1 MILRYIEVHM
11 EQEAERREQSYQGRS
26 KPRSVKTSITGLLAL
41 ICRLLFYRPV
51 WTEENQ
57 RRKNV
62 RFIYVRFS
70 AWHFAGSDL
79 LWAGL
84 VMRLCLALQESFGK
98 LQLGLYRVT
107 QHNEEDEVRKKVIE
121 NTSSEWRSKKF
132 CCFPL
137 WSLVLALL
145 LAALIVLVFL
155 VKYGFPEVPEA
166 PELDG
171 LGSGNGTGEEGQS
184 EAQRGAGVLEG
195 LTFAVFGVPAAAAI
209 RFIFQMGKNLIFNQD
224 LNVRNAL
231 DNERVSGQLGFMNEV
246 RKEMWLLSRFI
257 QFMEVFEQRRIRVVL
272 EITNLDRCAP
282 KKIVGVLDAI
292 SILLSDEESPFISL
306 LAVNPEVLVQQV
318 HIVLPVNPEVLV
330 QQVHIVPSVNPEVL
344 VQQVHIVLSVNPEVL
359 VQQVHIVLPVNPEV
373 LVQQVHI
380 VLSVNPEVLVQQVHI
395 VLPVN
400 PEVLV
405 QQVHIVLSVN
415 PEVLVQQVHIVL
427 SVNPDVLVQQVHIV
441 LSVNPEVLVQ
451 QVHIVLPVNPEV
463 LVQQVHIV
471 PSVNPEVLVQ
481 QVHIVTSVNPEV
493 LVQQVHIVLPV
504 NPEVLVQQ
512 VHIVP
517 SVNPEVLVQQVHI
530 VLPVNP
536 DVLVQ
541 QVHIVLPVN
550 PEVLVQQVH
559 IVPSVNP
566 EVLVQQVHIVPSVN
580 PEVLV
585 QQVHIVTS
593 VNPDVLVQQ
602 VHIVLSVNPDVLVQ
616 QVHIVLSVNPDVLV
630 QQVHIVTS
638 VNPDVLV
645 QQVHIVVPVNPEVLV
660 QQVHIVPSVNPE
672 VLVQQVN
679 YADGCF
685 SQEDRAYAFLNR
697 IVTLAFTIPPLCH
710 TSKHKVFYNIVSGQ
724 SEITEEVKGHGSKG
738 IELREL
744 DLGIPKSSLPW
755 IESTSQ
761 TKEMSSF
768 LKEAS
773 IPLIDNNHIKAAQV
787 AFALSEDEVDKA
799 IESALESILSS
810 NRGNLHHYISDDTM
824 SMRRVINSIRVTVV
838 LMEALKT
845 ELPLPENI
853 AAWVVLANHW
863 PCRLSWI
870 LQCLEDEQQ
879 RAEIDDAV
887 GTATLVDESKTLWEV
902 FSDSRMELHMMRE
915 EIEDLLEQ
923 DGDPEMFEMFL
934 KVHFQFRVRD
944 AERLNL
950 TTVNLDHS
958 IRRQLARIRGT
969 TRLKN
974 SGWGR
979 NLAPLNIR
987 TVINM
992 TSEDVCKAL
1001 ARMNL
1006 PKKYADIVRS
1016 NDLTGQALV
1025 FGDPDD
1031 LKQLLQM
1038 TFGEWTTFRLHF
1050 LGIGGRPQGGGPKA
1064 TSLNL
1069 NPKQLTNQQSKQPQF
1084 GPHSHGS
1091 TLNLYF
1097 S

>member
-1 MILRYIEVHM
+1 M

-98 LQLGLYRVT
+98 LQLGLYRVA

-132 CCFPL
+132 CCFPT

-155 VKYGFPEVPEA
+155 MKYGFPEVPEA

-318 HIVLPVNPEVLV
+318 
-330 QQVHIVPSVNPEVL
+330 
-344 VQQVHIVLSVNPEVL
+344 
-359 VQQVHIVLPVNPEV
+359 
-373 LVQQVHI
+373 
-380 VLSVNPEVLVQQVHI
+380 
-395 VLPVN
+395 
-400 PEVLV
+400 
-405 QQVHIVLSVN
+405 
-415 PEVLVQQVHIVL
+415 
-427 SVNPDVLVQQVHIV
+427 
-441 LSVNPEVLVQ
+441 
-451 QVHIVLPVNPEV
+451 
-463 LVQQVHIV
+463 
-471 PSVNPEVLVQ
+471 
-481 QVHIVTSVNPEV
+481 
-493 LVQQVHIVLPV
+493 
-504 NPEVLVQQ
+504 
-512 VHIVP
+512 
-517 SVNPEVLVQQVHI
+517 
-530 VLPVNP
+530 
-536 DVLVQ
+536 
-541 QVHIVLPVN
+541 
-550 PEVLVQQVH
+550 
-559 IVPSVNP
+559 
-566 EVLVQQVHIVPSVN
+566 
-580 PEVLV
+580 
-585 QQVHIVTS
+585 
-593 VNPDVLVQQ
+593 
-602 VHIVLSVNPDVLVQ
+602 
-616 QVHIVLSVNPDVLV
+616 
-630 QQVHIVTS
+630 
-638 VNPDVLV
+638 
-645 QQVHIVVPVNPEVLV
+645 
-660 QQVHIVPSVNPE
+660 
-672 VLVQQVN
+672 N

-744 DLGIPKSSLPW
+744 DLGSPKSSLSW

-761 TKEMSSF
+761 TKETSSF

-773 IPLIDNNHIKAAQV
+773 IPLIDNNHIKAAHV
-787 AFALSEDEVDKA
+787 VFALSEDEVDKA

-944 AERLNL
+944 AERLKL

-1050 LGIGGRPQGGGPKA
+1050 LGIGGRPQGGAKA

-1084 GPHSHGS
+1084 SSHSHGS
-1091 TLNLYF
+1091 TLNLSF

>member
-318 HIVLPVNPEVLV
+318 
-330 QQVHIVPSVNPEVL
+330 
-344 VQQVHIVLSVNPEVL
+344 
-359 VQQVHIVLPVNPEV
+359 
-373 LVQQVHI
+373 
-380 VLSVNPEVLVQQVHI
+380 
-395 VLPVN
+395 
-400 PEVLV
+400 
-405 QQVHIVLSVN
+405 
-415 PEVLVQQVHIVL
+415 
-427 SVNPDVLVQQVHIV
+427 
-441 LSVNPEVLVQ
+441 
-451 QVHIVLPVNPEV
+451 
-463 LVQQVHIV
+463 
-471 PSVNPEVLVQ
+471 
-481 QVHIVTSVNPEV
+481 
-493 LVQQVHIVLPV
+493 
-504 NPEVLVQQ
+504 
-512 VHIVP
+512 
-517 SVNPEVLVQQVHI
+517 
-530 VLPVNP
+530 
-536 DVLVQ
+536 
-541 QVHIVLPVN
+541 
-550 PEVLVQQVH
+550 
-559 IVPSVNP
+559 
-566 EVLVQQVHIVPSVN
+566 
-580 PEVLV
+580 
-585 QQVHIVTS
+585 
-593 VNPDVLVQQ
+593 
-602 VHIVLSVNPDVLVQ
+602 
-616 QVHIVLSVNPDVLV
+616 
-630 QQVHIVTS
+630 
-638 VNPDVLV
+638 
-645 QQVHIVVPVNPEVLV
+645 
-660 QQVHIVPSVNPE
+660 
-672 VLVQQVN
+672 N

-744 DLGIPKSSLPW
+744 DLGIPKSSLSW

-761 TKEMSSF
+761 TKETSSF

-773 IPLIDNNHIKAAQV
+773 IPLIDNNHIKAAQG

-969 TRLKN
+969 TRLNN

-1050 LGIGGRPQGGGPKA
+1050 LGIDGRPQGGGPKA

-1091 TLNLYF
+1091 TLNLSF

>member
-1 MILRYIEVHM
+1 MITKDLPSDHIYAYALSKTLIKVSSPATVGLYSSCQNRINMILRYIEVHM

-98 LQLGLYRVT
+98 LQLGLYRVA

-132 CCFPL
+132 CCFPT

-155 VKYGFPEVPEA
+155 MKYGFPEVPEA

-318 HIVLPVNPEVLV
+318 
-330 QQVHIVPSVNPEVL
+330 
-344 VQQVHIVLSVNPEVL
+344 
-359 VQQVHIVLPVNPEV
+359 
-373 LVQQVHI
+373 
-380 VLSVNPEVLVQQVHI
+380 
-395 VLPVN
+395 
-400 PEVLV
+400 
-405 QQVHIVLSVN
+405 
-415 PEVLVQQVHIVL
+415 
-427 SVNPDVLVQQVHIV
+427 
-441 LSVNPEVLVQ
+441 
-451 QVHIVLPVNPEV
+451 
-463 LVQQVHIV
+463 
-471 PSVNPEVLVQ
+471 
-481 QVHIVTSVNPEV
+481 
-493 LVQQVHIVLPV
+493 
-504 NPEVLVQQ
+504 
-512 VHIVP
+512 
-517 SVNPEVLVQQVHI
+517 
-530 VLPVNP
+530 
-536 DVLVQ
+536 
-541 QVHIVLPVN
+541 
-550 PEVLVQQVH
+550 
-559 IVPSVNP
+559 
-566 EVLVQQVHIVPSVN
+566 
-580 PEVLV
+580 
-585 QQVHIVTS
+585 
-593 VNPDVLVQQ
+593 
-602 VHIVLSVNPDVLVQ
+602 
-616 QVHIVLSVNPDVLV
+616 
-630 QQVHIVTS
+630 
-638 VNPDVLV
+638 
-645 QQVHIVVPVNPEVLV
+645 
-660 QQVHIVPSVNPE
+660 
-672 VLVQQVN
+672 N

-744 DLGIPKSSLPW
+744 DLGSPKSSLSW

-761 TKEMSSF
+761 TKETSSF

-773 IPLIDNNHIKAAQV
+773 IPLIDNNHIKAAHV
-787 AFALSEDEVDKA
+787 VFALSEDEVDKA

-944 AERLNL
+944 AERLKL

-1050 LGIGGRPQGGGPKA
+1050 LGIGGRPQGGAKA

-1084 GPHSHGS
+1084 SSHSHGS
-1091 TLNLYF
+1091 TLNLSF

>member
-1 MILRYIEVHM
+1 LSKYRNTSDLPSDHIYAYALSKTLIKVSSPATVGLYSSCQNRINMILRYIEVHM

-155 VKYGFPEVPEA
+155 YGFPEVPEA
-166 PELDG
+166 PE
-171 LGSGNGTGEEGQS
+171 
-184 EAQRGAGVLEG
+184 GAGVLEG

-306 LAVNPEVLVQQV
+306 LAVNPEVLV
-318 HIVLPVNPEVLV
+318 
-330 QQVHIVPSVNPEVL
+330 
-344 VQQVHIVLSVNPEVL
+344 
-359 VQQVHIVLPVNPEV
+359 
-373 LVQQVHI
+373 
-380 VLSVNPEVLVQQVHI
+380 
-395 VLPVN
+395 
-400 PEVLV
+400 
-405 QQVHIVLSVN
+405 
-415 PEVLVQQVHIVL
+415 
-427 SVNPDVLVQQVHIV
+427 
-441 LSVNPEVLVQ
+441 
-451 QVHIVLPVNPEV
+451 
-463 LVQQVHIV
+463 
-471 PSVNPEVLVQ
+471 
-481 QVHIVTSVNPEV
+481 
-493 LVQQVHIVLPV
+493 
-504 NPEVLVQQ
+504 
-512 VHIVP
+512 
-517 SVNPEVLVQQVHI
+517 
-530 VLPVNP
+530 
-536 DVLVQ
+536 
-541 QVHIVLPVN
+541 
-550 PEVLVQQVH
+550 
-559 IVPSVNP
+559 
-566 EVLVQQVHIVPSVN
+566 
-580 PEVLV
+580 
-585 QQVHIVTS
+585 
-593 VNPDVLVQQ
+593 
-602 VHIVLSVNPDVLVQ
+602 
-616 QVHIVLSVNPDVLV
+616 
-630 QQVHIVTS
+630 
-638 VNPDVLV
+638 
-645 QQVHIVVPVNPEVLV
+645 
-660 QQVHIVPSVNPE
+660 
-672 VLVQQVN
+672 N

-710 TSKHKVFYNIVSGQ
+710 TSKHKV
-724 SEITEEVKGHGSKG
+724 
-738 IELREL
+738 EL

-934 KVHFQFRVRD
+934 KVCVPFTVRD

>member
-1 MILRYIEVHM
+1 MITKDLPSDHIYAYALSKTLIKVSSPATVGLYSSCQNRINMILRYIEVHM

-306 LAVNPEVLVQQV
+306 LA
-318 HIVLPVNPEVLV
+318 
-330 QQVHIVPSVNPEVL
+330 
-344 VQQVHIVLSVNPEVL
+344 
-359 VQQVHIVLPVNPEV
+359 
-373 LVQQVHI
+373 
-380 VLSVNPEVLVQQVHI
+380 
-395 VLPVN
+395 
-400 PEVLV
+400 
-405 QQVHIVLSVN
+405 
-415 PEVLVQQVHIVL
+415 
-427 SVNPDVLVQQVHIV
+427 
-441 LSVNPEVLVQ
+441 
-451 QVHIVLPVNPEV
+451 
-463 LVQQVHIV
+463 
-471 PSVNPEVLVQ
+471 
-481 QVHIVTSVNPEV
+481 
-493 LVQQVHIVLPV
+493 
-504 NPEVLVQQ
+504 
-512 VHIVP
+512 
-517 SVNPEVLVQQVHI
+517 
-530 VLPVNP
+530 
-536 DVLVQ
+536 
-541 QVHIVLPVN
+541 
-550 PEVLVQQVH
+550 
-559 IVPSVNP
+559 
-566 EVLVQQVHIVPSVN
+566 
-580 PEVLV
+580 
-585 QQVHIVTS
+585 
-593 VNPDVLVQQ
+593 
-602 VHIVLSVNPDVLVQ
+602 
-616 QVHIVLSVNPDVLV
+616 
-630 QQVHIVTS
+630 
-638 VNPDVLV
+638 
-645 QQVHIVVPVNPEVLV
+645 
-660 QQVHIVPSVNPE
+660 VNPE

>member
-1 MILRYIEVHM
+1 MITKDLLSDHIYAYALSKTLIKVSSPATVGLYSSCQNRINMILRYIEVHM
-11 EQEAERREQSYQGRS
+11 EQEAERRERSYQGRS
-26 KPRSVKTSITGLLAL
+26 KPRSVKASITGLLAL

-98 LQLGLYRVT
+98 LQLGLYRVA
-107 QHNEEDEVRKKVIE
+107 QHNEEDEVKKKVIE

-137 WSLVLALL
+137 WSLVLAVL

-155 VKYGFPEVPEA
+155 VKYGFPEVPDA

-171 LGSGNGTGEEGQS
+171 LGSGNGTGGEEGPS

-195 LTFAVFGVPAAAAI
+195 LAFAVFGLPAAAAM

-224 LNVRNAL
+224 LNVRKAL

-257 QFMEVFEQRRIRVVL
+257 LFMEVFEQRRIRVVL

-318 HIVLPVNPEVLV
+318 HIVL
-330 QQVHIVPSVNPEVL
+330 SVNPEVL
-344 VQQVHIVLSVNPEVL
+344 VQQLHIVL
-359 VQQVHIVLPVNPEV
+359 
-373 LVQQVHI
+373 
-380 VLSVNPEVLVQQVHI
+380 
-395 VLPVN
+395 
-400 PEVLV
+400 
-405 QQVHIVLSVN
+405 
-415 PEVLVQQVHIVL
+415 
-427 SVNPDVLVQQVHIV
+427 
-441 LSVNPEVLVQ
+441 
-451 QVHIVLPVNPEV
+451 
-463 LVQQVHIV
+463 
-471 PSVNPEVLVQ
+471 
-481 QVHIVTSVNPEV
+481 
-493 LVQQVHIVLPV
+493 
-504 NPEVLVQQ
+504 
-512 VHIVP
+512 
-517 SVNPEVLVQQVHI
+517 
-530 VLPVNP
+530 
-536 DVLVQ
+536 
-541 QVHIVLPVN
+541 
-550 PEVLVQQVH
+550 
-559 IVPSVNP
+559 
-566 EVLVQQVHIVPSVN
+566 
-580 PEVLV
+580 
-585 QQVHIVTS
+585 
-593 VNPDVLVQQ
+593 
-602 VHIVLSVNPDVLVQ
+602 
-616 QVHIVLSVNPDVLV
+616 
-630 QQVHIVTS
+630 
-638 VNPDVLV
+638 
-645 QQVHIVVPVNPEVLV
+645 
-660 QQVHIVPSVNPE
+660 SVNPE

-685 SQEDRAYAFLNR
+685 SKEDRAYAFLNR

-724 SEITEEVKGHGSKG
+724 SEITEEAKGHGSKG

-744 DLGIPKSSLPW
+744 DLGSPKSSLSW
-755 IESTSQ
+755 IESTPQ
-761 TKEMSSF
+761 TKETSSI
-768 LKEAS
+768 LTEAS
-773 IPLIDNNHIKAAQV
+773 IPLIDNNHIKEAHV
-787 AFALSEDEVDKA
+787 AFDLSEDEVDKA

-845 ELPLPENI
+845 ELPPPENI

-887 GTATLVDESKTLWEV
+887 GAATVVDESKALWEV

-944 AERLNL
+944 AERFKL

-958 IRRQLARIRGT
+958 IKRELARIRGT
-969 TRLKN
+969 TGLKN

-1050 LGIGGRPQGGGPKA
+1050 LGIGGRAQSGAKA
-1064 TSLNL
+1064 TSLN
-1069 NPKQLTNQQSKQPQF
+1069 PKPLTNQQSKQPKF

-1091 TLNLYF
+1091 TLNLSF

>member
-1 MILRYIEVHM
+1 LSKYRNTADLPSDHIYAYALSKTLIKVSSPATVGLYSSCQNRINMILRYIEVHM

-26 KPRSVKTSITGLLAL
+26 KPRSVKASITGLLTL

-98 LQLGLYRVT
+98 LQLGLYRVA
-107 QHNEEDEVRKKVIE
+107 QHNEEDEVKKKVIE

-137 WSLVLALL
+137 WSLVLAVL

-155 VKYGFPEVPEA
+155 VRIRRF
-166 PELDG
+166 
-171 LGSGNGTGEEGQS
+171 

-195 LTFAVFGVPAAAAI
+195 LAFAVFGLPAAAAM

-224 LNVRNAL
+224 LNVRKAL

-257 QFMEVFEQRRIRVVL
+257 LFMEVFEQRRIRVVL

-292 SILLSDEESPFISL
+292 I
-306 LAVNPEVLVQQV
+306 
-318 HIVLPVNPEVLV
+318 
-330 QQVHIVPSVNPEVL
+330 
-344 VQQVHIVLSVNPEVL
+344 
-359 VQQVHIVLPVNPEV
+359 
-373 LVQQVHI
+373 
-380 VLSVNPEVLVQQVHI
+380 
-395 VLPVN
+395 
-400 PEVLV
+400 
-405 QQVHIVLSVN
+405 
-415 PEVLVQQVHIVL
+415 
-427 SVNPDVLVQQVHIV
+427 
-441 LSVNPEVLVQ
+441 
-451 QVHIVLPVNPEV
+451 
-463 LVQQVHIV
+463 
-471 PSVNPEVLVQ
+471 
-481 QVHIVTSVNPEV
+481 
-493 LVQQVHIVLPV
+493 
-504 NPEVLVQQ
+504 
-512 VHIVP
+512 
-517 SVNPEVLVQQVHI
+517 
-530 VLPVNP
+530 
-536 DVLVQ
+536 
-541 QVHIVLPVN
+541 
-550 PEVLVQQVH
+550 
-559 IVPSVNP
+559 
-566 EVLVQQVHIVPSVN
+566 
-580 PEVLV
+580 
-585 QQVHIVTS
+585 
-593 VNPDVLVQQ
+593 
-602 VHIVLSVNPDVLVQ
+602 
-616 QVHIVLSVNPDVLV
+616 
-630 QQVHIVTS
+630 
-638 VNPDVLV
+638 
-645 QQVHIVVPVNPEVLV
+645 
-660 QQVHIVPSVNPE
+660 NPE

-685 SQEDRAYAFLNR
+685 SKEDRAYAFLNR

-710 TSKHKVFYNIVSGQ
+710 TSKHKVFYMKWIHSK
-724 SEITEEVKGHGSKG
+724 SHGSKG
-738 IELREL
+738 IEL
-744 DLGIPKSSLPW
+744 DLGSPKSSLSW
-755 IESTSQ
+755 IESTPQ
-761 TKEMSSF
+761 TKETSSI
-768 LKEAS
+768 LTEAS
-773 IPLIDNNHIKAAQV
+773 IPLIDNNHIKEAHV
-787 AFALSEDEVDKA
+787 AFALSEDEADKA

-845 ELPLPENI
+845 ELPPPENI

-870 LQCLEDEQQ
+870 LQSMTPS
-879 RAEIDDAV
+879 
-887 GTATLVDESKTLWEV
+887 GATVVDESKALWEV

-934 KVHFQFRVRD
+934 KVCVPFTVRD
-944 AERLNL
+944 AERFKL

-958 IRRQLARIRGT
+958 IRRELARIRGT
-969 TRLKN
+969 TGLKN

-1001 ARMNL
+1001 ARINL

-1050 LGIGGRPQGGGPKA
+1050 LGIGGRAQSGAKSIPRACPPQLKFCSSQYHEPV
-1064 TSLNL
+1064 LPN
-1069 NPKQLTNQQSKQPQF
+1069 
-1084 GPHSHGS
+1084 
-1091 TLNLYF
+1091 
-1097 S
+1097 

>member
-1 MILRYIEVHM
+1 M

-26 KPRSVKTSITGLLAL
+26 KPRSVKASITGLLAL

-98 LQLGLYRVT
+98 LQLGLYRVA
-107 QHNEEDEVRKKVIE
+107 QHDEEDEVRKKVIE

-137 WSLVLALL
+137 WSLVLAVL
-145 LAALIVLVFL
+145 LAAFTVLVFL
-155 VKYGFPEVPEA
+155 VKYGFPEVPDA

-171 LGSGNGTGEEGQS
+171 LGSGNGTGGEEGPS

-195 LTFAVFGVPAAAAI
+195 LAIAVFGLPAAAAI

-224 LNVRNAL
+224 LNVRKAL

-257 QFMEVFEQRRIRVVL
+257 LFMEVFEQRRIRVVL

-318 HIVLPVNPEVLV
+318 
-330 QQVHIVPSVNPEVL
+330 
-344 VQQVHIVLSVNPEVL
+344 
-359 VQQVHIVLPVNPEV
+359 
-373 LVQQVHI
+373 
-380 VLSVNPEVLVQQVHI
+380 
-395 VLPVN
+395 
-400 PEVLV
+400 
-405 QQVHIVLSVN
+405 
-415 PEVLVQQVHIVL
+415 
-427 SVNPDVLVQQVHIV
+427 
-441 LSVNPEVLVQ
+441 
-451 QVHIVLPVNPEV
+451 
-463 LVQQVHIV
+463 
-471 PSVNPEVLVQ
+471 
-481 QVHIVTSVNPEV
+481 
-493 LVQQVHIVLPV
+493 
-504 NPEVLVQQ
+504 
-512 VHIVP
+512 
-517 SVNPEVLVQQVHI
+517 
-530 VLPVNP
+530 
-536 DVLVQ
+536 
-541 QVHIVLPVN
+541 
-550 PEVLVQQVH
+550 
-559 IVPSVNP
+559 
-566 EVLVQQVHIVPSVN
+566 
-580 PEVLV
+580 
-585 QQVHIVTS
+585 
-593 VNPDVLVQQ
+593 
-602 VHIVLSVNPDVLVQ
+602 
-616 QVHIVLSVNPDVLV
+616 
-630 QQVHIVTS
+630 
-638 VNPDVLV
+638 
-645 QQVHIVVPVNPEVLV
+645 
-660 QQVHIVPSVNPE
+660 
-672 VLVQQVN
+672 N

-685 SQEDRAYAFLNR
+685 SKEDRAYAFLNR

-724 SEITEEVKGHGSKG
+724 SEITEEAKGHGSKG

-744 DLGIPKSSLPW
+744 DLGSPTSSLSW
-755 IESTSQ
+755 IESTPQ
-761 TKEMSSF
+761 TKETSSI
-768 LKEAS
+768 LTEAS
-773 IPLIDNNHIKAAQV
+773 IPLIDNNHIKEAHV
-787 AFALSEDEVDKA
+787 AFALSEDEADKA

-845 ELPLPENI
+845 ELPSPENI

-887 GTATLVDESKTLWEV
+887 GTATVVDESKALWEV

-944 AERLNL
+944 AERFKL

-958 IRRQLARIRGT
+958 IRRELARIRGT
-969 TRLKN
+969 TGLKN

-987 TVINM
+987 TVFNM

-1050 LGIGGRPQGGGPKA
+1050 LGIGGRAQSGAKAKA
-1064 TSLNL
+1064 TSL
-1069 NPKQLTNQQSKQPQF
+1069 NPKQLTNQQSKQPHF

-1091 TLNLYF
+1091 TLNLSF

>member
-1 MILRYIEVHM
+1 MRQDLTTRQHLFILFLIRVRRRSRCCDIQLKDHKQPYITIILWVPLVTTNTMTTKDLPSDHIYAYALSTTLIKVSSPATVGLYSSCQNRINMILRYIEVHM

-26 KPRSVKTSITGLLAL
+26 KPRSVKASITGLLAL

-57 RRKNV
+57 RQKNV

-84 VMRLCLALQESFGK
+84 VMRLCQALQESFGR
-98 LQLGLYRVT
+98 LQLGLYRVA
-107 QHNEEDEVRKKVIE
+107 QHDEEDEVRKKVIE

-155 VKYGFPEVPEA
+155 VKYGFQGVPEA

-171 LGSGNGTGEEGQS
+171 LGSGNGTGEGQSEGQS
-184 EAQRGAGVLEG
+184 GAGVLEG
-195 LTFAVFGVPAAAAI
+195 LAFAVMGVPAAAAL

-224 LNVRNAL
+224 LKVRKAL

-318 HIVLPVNPEVLV
+318 
-330 QQVHIVPSVNPEVL
+330 
-344 VQQVHIVLSVNPEVL
+344 
-359 VQQVHIVLPVNPEV
+359 
-373 LVQQVHI
+373 
-380 VLSVNPEVLVQQVHI
+380 
-395 VLPVN
+395 
-400 PEVLV
+400 
-405 QQVHIVLSVN
+405 
-415 PEVLVQQVHIVL
+415 
-427 SVNPDVLVQQVHIV
+427 
-441 LSVNPEVLVQ
+441 
-451 QVHIVLPVNPEV
+451 
-463 LVQQVHIV
+463 
-471 PSVNPEVLVQ
+471 
-481 QVHIVTSVNPEV
+481 
-493 LVQQVHIVLPV
+493 
-504 NPEVLVQQ
+504 
-512 VHIVP
+512 
-517 SVNPEVLVQQVHI
+517 
-530 VLPVNP
+530 
-536 DVLVQ
+536 
-541 QVHIVLPVN
+541 
-550 PEVLVQQVH
+550 
-559 IVPSVNP
+559 
-566 EVLVQQVHIVPSVN
+566 
-580 PEVLV
+580 
-585 QQVHIVTS
+585 
-593 VNPDVLVQQ
+593 
-602 VHIVLSVNPDVLVQ
+602 
-616 QVHIVLSVNPDVLV
+616 
-630 QQVHIVTS
+630 
-638 VNPDVLV
+638 
-645 QQVHIVVPVNPEVLV
+645 
-660 QQVHIVPSVNPE
+660 
-672 VLVQQVN
+672 N

-710 TSKHKVFYNIVSGQ
+710 ASKHKVFYNIVSGQ

-744 DLGIPKSSLPW
+744 DLGSPTSSV
-755 IESTSQ
+755 
-761 TKEMSSF
+761 
-768 LKEAS
+768 LKEAN
-773 IPLIDNNHIKAAQV
+773 IPLIDNNHIKEAHV
-787 AFALSEDEVDKA
+787 AFALSEDEVDKM

-845 ELPLPENI
+845 ELPPPENI

-879 RAEIDDAV
+879 RAEIDVAV
-887 GTATLVDESKTLWEV
+887 VDESKTLWEV

-923 DGDPEMFEMFL
+923 DGDPEMFEKFL
-934 KVHFQFRVRD
+934 KVHFQFSVRD
-944 AERLNL
+944 AERLKL

-958 IRRQLARIRGT
+958 IRRELARIRGT
-969 TRLKN
+969 IRLKD

-979 NLAPLNIR
+979 NQAPLNIR

-1006 PKKYADIVRS
+1006 PEKYADIVRS

-1050 LGIGGRPQGGGPKA
+1050 LGIGGRPQGGAKA
-1064 TSLNL
+1064 TSL

-1091 TLNLYF
+1091 TLNLSF

>member
-26 KPRSVKTSITGLLAL
+26 KPRSVKASITGLLAL

-98 LQLGLYRVT
+98 LQLGLYRVA
-107 QHNEEDEVRKKVIE
+107 QHDEEDEVRKKVIE

-137 WSLVLALL
+137 WSLVLAVL
-145 LAALIVLVFL
+145 LAALTVLVFL
-155 VKYGFPEVPEA
+155 VKYGFPEFPDA

-171 LGSGNGTGEEGQS
+171 LGSGNGTGEEEGPS
-184 EAQRGAGVLEG
+184 EAQRGAGMLEG
-195 LTFAVFGVPAAAAI
+195 LAFAVFGLPAAAAI

-224 LNVRNAL
+224 LNVRKAL

-257 QFMEVFEQRRIRVVL
+257 LFMEVFEQRRIRVVL

-318 HIVLPVNPEVLV
+318 N
-330 QQVHIVPSVNPEVL
+330 
-344 VQQVHIVLSVNPEVL
+344 
-359 VQQVHIVLPVNPEV
+359 
-373 LVQQVHI
+373 
-380 VLSVNPEVLVQQVHI
+380 
-395 VLPVN
+395 
-400 PEVLV
+400 
-405 QQVHIVLSVN
+405 
-415 PEVLVQQVHIVL
+415 
-427 SVNPDVLVQQVHIV
+427 D
-441 LSVNPEVLVQ
+441 
-451 QVHIVLPVNPEV
+451 
-463 LVQQVHIV
+463 
-471 PSVNPEVLVQ
+471 
-481 QVHIVTSVNPEV
+481 
-493 LVQQVHIVLPV
+493 
-504 NPEVLVQQ
+504 
-512 VHIVP
+512 
-517 SVNPEVLVQQVHI
+517 
-530 VLPVNP
+530 
-536 DVLVQ
+536 
-541 QVHIVLPVN
+541 
-550 PEVLVQQVH
+550 
-559 IVPSVNP
+559 
-566 EVLVQQVHIVPSVN
+566 
-580 PEVLV
+580 
-585 QQVHIVTS
+585 
-593 VNPDVLVQQ
+593 
-602 VHIVLSVNPDVLVQ
+602 
-616 QVHIVLSVNPDVLV
+616 
-630 QQVHIVTS
+630 
-638 VNPDVLV
+638 
-645 QQVHIVVPVNPEVLV
+645 
-660 QQVHIVPSVNPE
+660 
-672 VLVQQVN
+672 
-679 YADGCF
+679 ADGCF
-685 SQEDRAYAFLNR
+685 SKEDRAYAFLNR

-710 TSKHKVFYNIVSGQ
+710 TSKRKVFYNIVSGQ
-724 SEITEEVKGHGSKG
+724 SEITEEAKGHGSKG

-744 DLGIPKSSLPW
+744 DLGSPKSSLSW
-755 IESTSQ
+755 IESSTE
-761 TKEMSSF
+761 TKETSSI
-768 LKEAS
+768 LMEAS
-773 IPLIDNNHIKAAQV
+773 IPLIDNNHIKEAHV
-787 AFALSEDEVDKA
+787 AFALSEDEADKA

-845 ELPLPENI
+845 ELPPPENI

-887 GTATLVDESKTLWEV
+887 GTATVVDESKALWEV

-944 AERLNL
+944 AERFKL

-958 IRRQLARIRGT
+958 IRRELARIRGT
-969 TRLKN
+969 TGLKN

-1050 LGIGGRPQGGGPKA
+1050 LGIGGRPQGGAKA
-1064 TSLNL
+1064 TSL
-1069 NPKQLTNQQSKQPQF
+1069 NPKQLTNQQSKQPHF

-1091 TLNLYF
+1091 TLNLSF